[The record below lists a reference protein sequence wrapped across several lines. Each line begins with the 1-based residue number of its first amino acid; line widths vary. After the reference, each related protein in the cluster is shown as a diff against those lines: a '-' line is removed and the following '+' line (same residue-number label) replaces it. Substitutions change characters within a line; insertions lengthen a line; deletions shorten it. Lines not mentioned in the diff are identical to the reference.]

1 MGLFF
6 RHLVFMVIS
15 NFRSSYMKPKSS
27 EIAPISRV
35 LSQLHVIA
43 FKIPTSVGKTVS
55 HRPRRCKDLHLL
67 KPGPKLRRSYFGN
80 KNIRSVVWFLFPR
93 FYCFFWSRLCDKVE
107 DCFPS
112 VTRPVWASGT
122 CTIYTIYPKSCSPP
136 VAPPAPSYLSE
147 RVQNNACVLQESHT
161 IGIRTQPSAAF
172 FCSLTKNCPQKN
184 IVRNGSTDPDLTV
197 WRHWVQYV
205 APFCFPKALFRMQ
218 LRSSV
223 YFEQL
228 FPFFYIKEC
237 DQVKWLVV

>member
-6 RHLVFMVIS
+6 WHLVFMVIS

-112 VTRPVWASGT
+112 VTRLVRTSGT

-161 IGIRTQPSAAF
+161 IGIRTQPSAALF
-172 FCSLTKNCPQKN
+172 YARFIGLQM
-184 IVRNGSTDPDLTV
+184 
-197 WRHWVQYV
+197 WV
-205 APFCFPKALFRMQ
+205 
-218 LRSSV
+218 
-223 YFEQL
+223 
-228 FPFFYIKEC
+228 
-237 DQVKWLVV
+237 